1 MSFIAILGAGAI
13 GGAIAHRLASR
24 DRTREIRLI
33 DLEERVA
40 QGKALDI
47 LQSSAIAGFGTRI
60 TSAGRLEAVAGAG
73 AIVVAD
79 PAAGEDE
86 YAGETGLAMLR
97 RVTTIETEAPIVF
110 AGAGQRTLMKRAV
123 TELHVERR
131 RVIGSAP
138 GALESAVRALAAL
151 ELNGSGTGVQ
161 LLVLGVPPHDAVIAW
176 EEAVAFGQPLREVVP
191 AHRLLALSAQ
201 LPALWPPGPQALA
214 SSAARVAEATLNG
227 SRRRFTAFVSL
238 DQPPG
243 RGAVVAMPLEIGPRG
258 IVRVL
263 EPVLSRQEQTS
274 LENARAG

>member
-1 MSFIAILGAGAI
+1 MSFIAILGAGAV
-13 GGAIAHRLASR
+13 GGAIAQRLAAR

-33 DLEERVA
+33 DPEEHIAR
-40 QGKALDI
+40 GKALDI
-47 LQSSAIAGFGTRI
+47 LQSSPVDRFGTRI
-60 TSAGRLEAVAGAG
+60 SSAGSLEAAAGARV
-73 AIVVAD
+73 IVVAD
-79 PAAGEDE
+79 PAAGEDD
-86 YAGETGLAMLR
+86 YGGETGLAMLR
-97 RVTTIETEAPIVF
+97 RVTAFETEAPLVF
-110 AGAGQRTLMKRAV
+110 AGAGQRTLMKHAI

-131 RVIGSAP
+131 RAIGSAP

-176 EEAVAFGQPLREVVP
+176 EEAVAFGQPLRELVP

-201 LPALWPPGPQALA
+201 LPGLWPPGPQALA
-214 SSAARVAEATLNG
+214 SAAAHVAEAVLNG

-243 RGAVVAMPLEIGPRG
+243 RDAVVAMPLEIGPRG

-274 LENARAG
+274 LENARAN